1 MENALPQ
8 GTGADTA
15 RADWI
20 GILSRAR
27 ADDVENLAAAH
38 LADVDFEWLRAPH
51 VGLVMVRGRAGGTGA
66 QFNLGE
72 MTVTRCSVRL
82 PDGAVGHGYASGR
95 SRRQAELAALLD
107 ARLQQHELQATLL
120 EQVIEPLRKVESDR
134 RLLASRKA
142 AATKVEFFT
151 MVRGDNLS

>member
-1 MENALPQ
+1 MRIPR
-8 GTGADTA
+8 A
-15 RADWI
+15 RI
-20 GILSRAR
+20 GSASSRAPVPTTWKIWPLLILPTWISNGF
-27 ADDVENLAAAH
+27 A
-38 LADVDFEWLRAPH
+38 LRTS
-51 VGLVMVRGRAGGTGA
+51 VMVRGRAGGTGA